1 MRLLVNILQFHQL
14 LSVFLYYEEV
24 LFRHSL
30 PSHSELR
37 LLATKFVMRLRLWQ
51 ISTASYLS
59 AHDERLMTMVDFGL
73 IHFHI
78 NFIINFYFQKWAKT
92 KIVS

>member
-14 LSVFLYYEEV
+14 LSVVLYYEKV

-30 PSHSELR
+30 PSNKALR
-37 LLATKFVMRLRLWQ
+37 ILATKLVVRLRLRQ
-51 ISTASYLS
+51 VPTASYLS